1 MILFLGFL
9 VLFLFVIF
17 LVDARYDVKF
27 LAVIVEEL
35 HLAFYWEFEFPLVEE
50 EVW

>member
-1 MILFLGFL
+1 M
-9 VLFLFVIF
+9 LFLFVIF